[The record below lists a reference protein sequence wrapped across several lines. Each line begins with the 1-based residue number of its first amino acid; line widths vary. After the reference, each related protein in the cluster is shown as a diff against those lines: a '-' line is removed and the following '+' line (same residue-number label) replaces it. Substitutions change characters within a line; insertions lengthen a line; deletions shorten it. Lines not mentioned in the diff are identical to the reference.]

1 MLVQLQQM
9 FPNLTKATEESSYD
23 SAEYKWFITK
33 DNEIIGIPA
42 SDLSDREKELLE
54 ILLTPYFANEP
65 PTNAREKKW
74 MDVLFHHEIPRTLM
88 EDSFEKYYFVY
99 FSFSDDT
106 VDPEAFREAI
116 YGLFPVQ
123 IPILWE
129 NNHEGILIIEGEQ
142 TTDEDISYSEIIEVL
157 TTDFYMNIQLFIGPT
172 LYHITEAAKYYQWL
186 KKCYKLTKSQNREVM
201 YYIKAIPYLVMQHLS
216 DEEKHL
222 LYHSILHT
230 VIEEEEL
237 LKTIQVFLES
247 NSNTTLAAK
256 KMFMHRNSL
265 QYRVDKFIE
274 KTGIDVKK
282 FDGALAVYLCL
293 ILRTQLA

>member
-1 MLVQLQQM
+1 
-9 FPNLTKATEESSYD
+9 
-23 SAEYKWFITK
+23 
-33 DNEIIGIPA
+33 
-42 SDLSDREKELLE
+42 
-54 ILLTPYFANEP
+54 
-65 PTNAREKKW
+65 
-74 MDVLFHHEIPRTLM
+74 
-88 EDSFEKYYFVY
+88 
-99 FSFSDDT
+99 
-106 VDPEAFREAI
+106 
-116 YGLFPVQ
+116 
-123 IPILWE
+123 
-129 NNHEGILIIEGEQ
+129 
-142 TTDEDISYSEIIEVL
+142 
-157 TTDFYMNIQLFIGPT
+157 
-172 LYHITEAAKYYQWL
+172 
-186 KKCYKLTKSQNREVM
+186 M